1 MCECCWWSMLLL
13 PTNVRFLCECCAYS
27 ACIHK
32 TSWLAVC
39 WPVVTKLDARWI
51 IVDYPMCSN
60 YIHCWNTISHHIH
73 AYGTALGYWL
83 WRVSVLHTQQCHFPA
98 GVQLWWRKVEAS
110 GWLSVTGVSALGFV
124 KCWHFWLG
132 KVIRPGKMCQL
143 FQRLFCI
150 KWRQKIEGQNH
161 AYFENGH

>member
-51 IVDYPMCSN
+51 TVDYPMCSN
-60 YIHCWNTISHHIH
+60 YRIFIVGTQFHTTYTLIVQHWATGFGESVYCIRSNAIS
-73 AYGTALGYWL
+73 
-83 WRVSVLHTQQCHFPA
+83 PP

-110 GWLSVTGVSALGFV
+110 GWLSMTGFSALGFV

-132 KVIRPGKMCQL
+132 KVIRPGKMCRL

-150 KWRQKIEGQNH
+150 KWRQKFEGH
-161 AYFENGH
+161 DDYDA